1 MALTITSRVVGDTVV
16 LDLAGRLW
24 VLDLPLRDRVREL
37 LDEGVRFYV
46 LNLERVQYVDSSGLG
61 QLIALWTSVRMREG
75 NLCILLPTPRVQRLL
90 KVTRLNVIF
99 DILEEEEKAKVAVR
113 RGT

>member
-1 MALTITSRVVGDTVV
+1 MALTITSRVAGDTVV

-37 LDEGVRFYV
+37 LEQGVRFYV
-46 LNLERVQYVDSSGLG
+46 LNLERVEYVDSSGLG

-75 NLCILLPTPRVQRLL
+75 NLCILRPVPRVQRLL
-90 KVTRLNVIF
+90 KVTSLNVIF